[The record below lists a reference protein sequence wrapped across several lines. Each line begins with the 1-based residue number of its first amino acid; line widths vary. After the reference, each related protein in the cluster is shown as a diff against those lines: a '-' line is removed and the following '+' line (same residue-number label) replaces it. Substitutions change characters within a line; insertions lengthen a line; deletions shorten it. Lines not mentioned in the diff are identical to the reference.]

1 VASDFR
7 DRYERGTGRLQEAA
21 EQRRSQIADPRRPS
35 RWGPDSPFTAKRQE
49 WEDKAKQQFSGGT
62 DKAFERRAPDAT
74 RQPLKQEPVTE
85 RMVRSKAQ
93 YRDEMLKRGL
103 RGIGSPDVSRW
114 KDGPNTK
121 DPDPVTPVKK
131 AAPAPTGGGGGQ
143 PTPAPQPWQPQPEPQ
158 PQPQP
163 EPQPQPQPPE
173 PSEQDENS
181 DEARRIQE
189 EVNAGILG
197 EAGSENGNPGNDV
210 ERRIRANQF
219 RDQGGWYRYWADR
232 SGY

>member
-1 VASDFR
+1 MASDFR
-7 DRYERGTGRLQEAA
+7 DRYGQSTGRLQEAA
-21 EQRRSQIADPRRPS
+21 EQRRSQIADSRRPG
-35 RWGPDSPFTAKRQE
+35 RWGSDSPFTAKRQE

-62 DKAFERRAPDAT
+62 DKAFERRTPDAT

-114 KDGPNTK
+114 KDGPDTK
-121 DPDPVTPVKK
+121 DPDPVTPAKK
-131 AAPAPTGGGGGQ
+131 ATPAPTGGGGGQ
-143 PTPAPQPWQPQPEPQ
+143 PTPTPTPWQPQPEPQPQ

-173 PSEQDENS
+173 PSQQDENS
-181 DEARRIQE
+181 DEAQRIRQE
-189 EVNAGILG
+189 VEGGISG
-197 EAGSENGNPGNDV
+197 EAGSENGNPGNAAS
-210 ERRIRANQF
+210 RY